1 MTIRRILCIC
11 MALVLALSCACA
23 LAEDDLQAQLDAA
36 NAKIEELQAQVDTYY
51 PYYIA
56 QIVATYGED
65 GIVWLEDVQA
75 EYEAAEAQY
84 EAYGISLATYG
95 MEETVKRDIID
106 AAVQNAVL
114 LSKAAEL
121 GLDQF
126 DEEAE
131 AEFEAQAQAT
141 LEDYITYYL
150 DYFYADA
157 EEITDEMRAEA
168 ENYWFS
174 NGLDM
179 DEIVASYRESATLDA
194 VYAYATKDVELT
206 EEDIQ
211 AAYEALVERNKTSYA
226 EDRTYNSDRNAGV
239 AIAWNPEGYRAVK
252 HVLIMFND
260 EQAQRYTDLQNQ
272 LLSLNNERDAIEN
285 PGEGEEQTDE
295 DAEPRTLA
303 EVDAD
308 IAACA
313 AEIEALYTQL
323 QPTADEVI
331 AAFEDGADFDELIA
345 EYNQDPGM
353 QSGPTASMGY
363 AVAANST
370 YWDQAFTDGAMSIEN
385 VGEISAPVYGT
396 NGIHII
402 YYLTDI
408 EPGEVGLDAVRESV
422 TQDAEELKF
431 QTAYED
437 QVAAWID
444 EADVTYYYESFGISA
459 E

>member
-1 MTIRRILCIC
+1 MTIRKILCIC
-11 MALVLALSCACA
+11 MALVLALGCAGA

-295 DAEPRTLA
+295 DAVPRTLA

-331 AAFEDGADFDELIA
+331 AAFEDGADFDELF
-345 EYNQDPGM
+345 EKYNGDPGM
-353 QSGPTASMGY
+353 QSEPTASEGY

-422 TQDAEELKF
+422 TQDAEEQKF
-431 QTAYED
+431 QTAYEE